1 MRIVVL
7 GSAAGGGFPQWNCGC
22 EQCVLVR
29 AGDPRVRA
37 RTQDSVA
44 FSADGERW
52 YLVNA
57 SPDVLQQL
65 RENPVLHPR
74 APRHS
79 PVAGIFLTNGDMDH
93 VLGLFSLRESQPLE
107 VFATQPVRAGLER
120 SVLLRTLQR
129 FEGQLRWRELVPG
142 QSVALEGGITVT
154 PRAASGKLPVHLE
167 KITEPSAAD
176 NVGLW
181 IAHAGMTAVYLAA
194 AASLDGVKDAV
205 EGADVLLFDG
215 TFFTEDELVR
225 KGLGKGRARDMAHMP
240 VEASLAA
247 LAGARVGRKIY
258 THVNNTNPI
267 LVEGSAER
275 AAVERAGWE
284 IAYDGMEIAP

>member
-1 MRIVVL
+1 MRVVVL

-29 AGDPRVRA
+29 SGDRRVRA

-57 SPDVLQQL
+57 SPDILQQI
-65 RENPVLHPR
+65 RENAVLHPR

-79 PVAGIFLTNGDMDH
+79 PIAGIFLTNGDMDH
-93 VLGLFSLRESQPLE
+93 ILGLFSLRESQPLE
-107 VFATQPVRAGLER
+107 VFATRPVRAGLER

-129 FEGQLRWRELVPG
+129 FDGQLTWREIAPG
-142 QSVALEGGITVT
+142 ESLTLDGGLTVT
-154 PRAASGKLPVHLE
+154 PRAARGKLPVHLE
-167 KITEPSAAD
+167 QITEPSAAD

-181 IAHAGMTAVYLAA
+181 ISHEGKTVTYLAA
-194 AASLDGVKDAV
+194 AASLDGLEDAIA
-205 EGADVLLFDG
+205 GTDVLLFDG
-215 TFFTEDELVR
+215 TFFTEDELVK

-247 LAGARVGRKIY
+247 LADARAARKIY

-267 LVEGSAER
+267 LVEDSPER

-284 IAYDGMEIAP
+284 VAFDGMEIAP